1 MEKYNVL
8 YCLDH
13 MTSRFSRVYHVFPRV
28 PPGMWQYS
36 SLGGE
41 GGGGGGPSTSGAH
54 ASANAHAGGAA
65 GPGGNAQPEL
75 TDMLQILDP
84 SGAANFDDL
93 NIFNTNYE

>member
-1 MEKYNVL
+1 MCITY
-8 YCLDH
+8 YSC
-13 MTSRFSRVYHVFPRV
+13 V
-28 PPGMWQYS
+28 PSGMWQYS

-41 GGGGGGPSTSGAH
+41 GGSGGPSTSGAH
-54 ASANAHAGGAA
+54 PGSAPHANAA
-65 GPGGNAQPEL
+65 GPGNAQPEL